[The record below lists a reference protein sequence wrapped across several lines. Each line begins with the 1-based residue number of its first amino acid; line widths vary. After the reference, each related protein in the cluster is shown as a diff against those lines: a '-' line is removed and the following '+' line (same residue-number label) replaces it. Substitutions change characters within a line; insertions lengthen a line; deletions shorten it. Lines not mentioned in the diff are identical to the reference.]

1 MLRTWP
7 VDALVIVAS
16 RSSGAEV
23 RKYMDS
29 LYLATCRD
37 CGSAVV
43 FSGHTLGKR
52 RGYRD
57 LHRDPRLIEFLCV
70 KCVAGHDMSTTYIFE
85 DHRCK
90 TTA

>member
-16 RSSGAEV
+16 RSGAHV
-23 RKYMDS
+23 RDHMDS
-29 LYLATCRD
+29 LYHATCRD

-43 FSGHTLGKR
+43 FSGYTLGKR

-57 LHRDPRLIEFLCV
+57 LYRDPRLIEFLCV
-70 KCVAGHDMSTTYIFE
+70 KCVAGHDMSTTYVFE
-85 DHRCK
+85 DR
-90 TTA
+90 